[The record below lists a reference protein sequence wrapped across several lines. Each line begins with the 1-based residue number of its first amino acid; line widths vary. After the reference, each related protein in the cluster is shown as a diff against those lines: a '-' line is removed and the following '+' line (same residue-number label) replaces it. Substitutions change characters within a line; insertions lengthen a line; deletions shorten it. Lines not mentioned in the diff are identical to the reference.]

1 MRLIVTD
8 SYEKMGMEA
17 ANIVAGQV
25 YLKPNS
31 VLGLATG
38 STPVS
43 MYQRLVAVHQ
53 SVGLDFSEVT
63 TQKWSALLCPTA
75 WQRIWW
81 QKGNATSS

>member
-43 MYQRLVAVHQ
+43 MY
-53 SVGLDFSEVT
+53 
-63 TQKWSALLCPTA
+63 
-75 WQRIWW
+75 
-81 QKGNATSS
+81 